1 MVEGL
6 ADSVSGLLNY
16 AGGWASD
23 RLRARKTLVIA
34 GYGLAGVARPFLALA
49 MAPWHVLGIRLADRA
64 GKGVRTAP
72 RDALL
77 ADSALASE
85 RGLAFGLHRAA
96 DHAGSVVGP
105 VLAALLL
112 LAWPGRLRLVFALAA
127 LPAIASLWVLARR
140 VREFLPGAASRQGY
154 ASPDSPKPASHAL
167 EGSLAGSAW
176 PSDLQAAPR
185 RRFRIYLAVVVLFTL
200 GNASDAFLLLRAQEL
215 GVSVVAL
222 PVLWAVFHVSKM
234 AWSVPGGGI
243 ADRIGPARVV
253 IAGWLVYA
261 GVYAGFAL
269 ATGTAAAW
277 ALFVAYGL
285 FFGLTEAPEKALVA
299 ALSPPDLR
307 ARAYGAFHAAVGV
320 TALPA
325 SVLFG
330 VLWQSFGSPTAFFTG
345 AALAGLAAACLVRLS
360 RLLPDGMT

>member
-1 MVEGL
+1 
-6 ADSVSGLLNY
+6 
-16 AGGWASD
+16 
-23 RLRARKTLVIA
+23 
-34 GYGLAGVARPFLALA
+34 
-49 MAPWHVLGIRLADRA
+49 
-64 GKGVRTAP
+64 
-72 RDALL
+72 
-77 ADSALASE
+77 
-85 RGLAFGLHRAA
+85 
-96 DHAGSVVGP
+96 
-105 VLAALLL
+105 
-112 LAWPGRLRLVFALAA
+112 
-127 LPAIASLWVLARR
+127 
-140 VREFLPGAASRQGY
+140 
-154 ASPDSPKPASHAL
+154 
-167 EGSLAGSAW
+167 
-176 PSDLQAAPR
+176 
-185 RRFRIYLAVVVLFTL
+185 
-200 GNASDAFLLLRAQEL
+200 L